1 MSRIDNEVRITPSVL
16 DRLLDDRPEE
26 KREGPTS
33 RQSNLRLLKQA
44 VKRDLEWLLNTR
56 VDAGSIPE
64 DLPEVNR
71 SLATYGLPDFSS
83 WNVQGGADQ
92 ETLRH
97 TIEECVAK
105 FEPRLEGVVVTLESM
120 SDVDRS
126 LRFRIDGRLKI
137 EPAPE
142 PVSFDSVLQLGNR
155 QFELV
160 GS

>member
-1 MSRIDNEVRITPSVL
+1 MSRIDNEIRITPSVL

-26 KREGPTS
+26 KREAPAS

-56 VDAGSIPE
+56 VETGLVPE
-64 DLPEVNR
+64 GLTEVNR
-71 SLATYGLPDFSS
+71 SVAIYGLPDFSS
-83 WNVQGGADQ
+83 WNVRGGADQ

-97 TIEECVAK
+97 TIEEAVAR

-120 SDVDRS
+120 SDVDRT

-142 PVSFDSVLQLGNR
+142 PVSFDSVLQLGSH

-160 GS
+160 G